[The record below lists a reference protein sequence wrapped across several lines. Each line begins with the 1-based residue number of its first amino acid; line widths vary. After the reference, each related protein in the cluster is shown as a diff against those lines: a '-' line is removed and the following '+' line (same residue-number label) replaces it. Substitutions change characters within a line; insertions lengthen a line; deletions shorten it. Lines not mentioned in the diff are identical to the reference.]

1 MNKNILYF
9 SDTSKPVGWD
19 DPYLGVPQPAETHG
33 SPENLLIKPAGWDQ
47 NGFKICGSWSASKN
61 LITCRFGYRS
71 SAGWFL
77 LCSNYHSLMPTA
89 ARPMTSQPMTGDAT
103 RMRTTTTMTT
113 ARTVKM
119 TTMGIG
125 LMSVMEVFSA
135 VHPHPLFFSSFS
147 YL

>member
-1 MNKNILYF
+1 
-9 SDTSKPVGWD
+9 
-19 DPYLGVPQPAETHG
+19 
-33 SPENLLIKPAGWDQ
+33 
-47 NGFKICGSWSASKN
+47 
-61 LITCRFGYRS
+61 
-71 SAGWFL
+71 
-77 LCSNYHSLMPTA
+77 MPTA

-135 VHPHPLFFSSFS
+135 VHPHPLFFHLLVICNYSLGDMTMMMTTPAPSPPPPPHS
-147 YL
+147 ENSKCEVGTENVEETENAEG